1 MRKTRIIARLDIKN
15 SNLIKSINLE
25 GLKIVG
31 NPNDFSTRYYEE
43 GIDELLLIDCVATLY
58 GRNNL
63 FEIIKNISKDVFIP
77 ITVGGGIRSLDDVKK
92 ILQSGADKVA
102 INTAAVKKP
111 DFISKVAN
119 SIGSQSLV
127 LSIEAKKKANN
138 KWEVYTSNGR
148 DPSNID
154 VVEWINQASELG
166 AGEILLTSIDQ
177 EGTRKG
183 FDLDLVKEVS
193 EITDIPIIISG
204 GLGKKEHLLNLN
216 ELGSLD
222 AIAIA
227 DALHYKRISVQEIKK
242 TLLI

>member
-31 NPNDFSTRYYEE
+31 NPHDFSTRYYEE

-138 KWEVYTSNGR
+138 KWEDYTSNGR
-148 DPSNID
+148 DPSKID

-227 DALHYKRISVQEIKK
+227 DALHYKRISVQESKK